1 MTRLTPA
8 LKKKN
13 IESVLGDLSKIIM
26 DWSGGMRISDLLK
39 EFNYCWSR
47 RVLGH
52 GAVVII
58 ISDGWDRGNLDLLER
73 EIGRLRRSAT
83 RLIWLN
89 PLAGSPDY
97 QPLVVGI
104 QTVLPYIDDFYP
116 LNNLHSLE
124 TLAAKLSSIF

>member
-1 MTRLTPA
+1 METIKQLWSQGTH
-8 LKKKN
+8 LWNDHKKA
-13 IESVLGDLSKIIM
+13 VII
-26 DWSGGMRISDLLK
+26 
-39 EFNYCWSR
+39 
-47 RVLGH
+47 

-58 ISDGWDRGNLDLLER
+58 ISDGWDRGHLDILEK

-97 QPLVVGI
+97 QPLVGGI
-104 QTVLPYIDDFYP
+104 QAILPYVDDFYP

-124 TLAAKLSSIF
+124 ALAAKLSSLD